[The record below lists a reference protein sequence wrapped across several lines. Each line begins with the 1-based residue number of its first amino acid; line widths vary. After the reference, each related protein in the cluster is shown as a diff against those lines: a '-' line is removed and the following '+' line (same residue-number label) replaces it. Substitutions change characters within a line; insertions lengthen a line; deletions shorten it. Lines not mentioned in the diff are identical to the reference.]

1 MGTNQEGTNEVA
13 NYFFCRSTFN
23 SSIVGWAGHR
33 NSNFLSN
40 EDVAQILEMVRNHKS
55 KTISIDNVL
64 LRRANFPL
72 NCYTLDLLDD
82 LDMKREKIWMVTLV
96 SRSRGNSTFVFLK
109 GQSAM
114 DSDRDIPDHVFH
126 RTYIQSERK
135 VTKKYALE
143 DWSER
148 DYICG
153 KWSNKKNAR
162 NIWTQTLQ
170 VTKIVMN
177 GSWEKYAIKK
187 VFSQSSLND
196 FEKVTK
202 QKIITKSGE
211 V

>member
-1 MGTNQEGTNEVA
+1 MHFFLLAFVSSTNNI
-13 NYFFCRSTFN
+13 FCFSV
-23 SSIVGWAGHR
+23 VGWAGHTI
-33 NSNFLSN
+33 SNFLSN

-143 DWSER
+143 DWNER

-153 KWSNKKNAR
+153 KIIRHKKMFEISEQNLCK
-162 NIWTQTLQ
+162 T
-170 VTKIVMN
+170 VTN
-177 GSWEKYAIKK
+177 GTW
-187 VFSQSSLND
+187 QSR
-196 FEKVTK
+196 K
-202 QKIITKSGE
+202 
-211 V
+211 